1 MTAPNIAVPNPPHR
15 MARFFTLRMLQLV
28 LIAAGIFVSGYLTY
42 VKATGV
48 AMACVQGSAFNCDRV
63 QNSAY
68 SEMFGI
74 PIAYMG
80 LALYLVLGAIILLEQ
95 RVSLFA
101 EYGQLML
108 LGLSVF
114 GWLFSM
120 YLVYV
125 QFFVLEALCPWCLAH
140 EAIFTVFFGAT
151 ILRYWRLQHSD
162 YES

>member
-1 MTAPNIAVPNPPHR
+1 MTAPNAALNTPPHGISR
-15 MARFFTLRMLQLV
+15 LLTLKAFQLV
-28 LIAAGIFVSGYLTY
+28 SILAGIVVSGYLTY

-74 PIAYMG
+74 PVAYMG

-95 RVSLFA
+95 RVNLLA
-101 EYGQLML
+101 EHGQIIV

-120 YLVYV
+120 YLVYI

-140 EAIFTVFFGAT
+140 EAIFTVFFGVT
-151 ILRYWRLQHSD
+151 ILRYIRYQRSL
-162 YES
+162 E

>member
-1 MTAPNIAVPNPPHR
+1 MTAPNLALSDEPRGIT
-15 MARFFTLRMLQLV
+15 RFLTLKALQLA

-95 RVSLFA
+95 RFSLLA
-101 EYGQLML
+101 EYGQLIV

-140 EAIFTVFFGAT
+140 EAIFTVFFGAA
-151 ILRYWRLQHSD
+151 ILRYWRFQQQHVQ
-162 YES
+162 

>member
-1 MTAPNIAVPNPPHR
+1 MTAPNLALNEQPHGLSR
-15 MARFFTLRMLQLV
+15 LFTLKGLQLV
-28 LIAAGIFVSGYLTY
+28 LIAAGIVVSGYLTY

-48 AMACVQGSAFNCDRV
+48 AMACVQGGAFNCDRV

-95 RVSLFA
+95 RISLFA
-101 EYGQLML
+101 EYGQIMV
-108 LGLSVF
+108 LGLSIF

-120 YLVYV
+120 YLVYI

-140 EAIFTVFFGAT
+140 EAIFTVFFGAA
-151 ILRYWRLQHSD
+151 ILRYMRYQRSL
-162 YES
+162 E

>member
-1 MTAPNIAVPNPPHR
+1 MTAPHLALNNQPQGISR
-15 MARFFTLRMLQLV
+15 LFTLRTLQLV

-80 LALYLVLGAIILLEQ
+80 LAMYLVLGAVILLEQ
-95 RVSLFA
+95 RVGLFA
-101 EYGQLML
+101 EQGQLIV
-108 LGLSVF
+108 LGISVV
-114 GWLFSM
+114 GWIFSM
-120 YLVYV
+120 YLVYI

-151 ILRYWRLQHSD
+151 ILRYLRTQQAAD
-162 YES
+162 

>member
-1 MTAPNIAVPNPPHR
+1 MTAPHLALDNQPQGISR
-15 MARFFTLRMLQLV
+15 LFTLKALQLV

-80 LALYLVLGAIILLEQ
+80 LAMYLVLGAVILLEQ
-95 RVSLFA
+95 RIRFLT
-101 EYGQLML
+101 EYGQLIV
-108 LGLSVF
+108 LGISII
-114 GWLFSM
+114 GWVFSM
-120 YLVYV
+120 YLVYI
-125 QFFVLEALCPWCLAH
+125 QFVVLEALCPWCLAH

-151 ILRYWRLQHSD
+151 ILRYLRTQQIAD
-162 YES
+162 